1 MVLFFPRQ
9 SARLTMHIGSY
20 NWNVVANSRNDNSF
34 ARVMKLVNIG
44 DLKSLAVRLVG
55 SSPTTGTNSIRIYKK
70 VFIELVK
77 KDVDIE
83 Q

>member
-1 MVLFFPRQ
+1 
-9 SARLTMHIGSY
+9 
-20 NWNVVANSRNDNSF
+20 
-34 ARVMKLVNIG
+34 MKLVNIG